1 MYALLPMSVDAALLL
16 MALFWATNMIVLKSL
31 LQHLSPPAL
40 SSLRFALVAL
50 VGLAVLAAQGGP
62 FRVARRDWPRLVGS
76 AFLGITLYQV
86 LFMEGLDRT
95 TAFVSNLMQ
104 GSEPLFALLL
114 LSLLGRKV
122 QARQWAGVLVA
133 FLGAVL
139 FFLQEARGGLQLALG
154 FGDIL
159 NITSAVSF
167 AAYGLLSGDLFE
179 RYPGR
184 TVMALS
190 MTVGTLPLVP
200 WAWPDLLATDW
211 AALPRGVWAGMLFS
225 AILPVYV
232 GYWIWNWAVAKKG
245 LAHASLYIFVDIV
258 VTGVLAW
265 LFLGER
271 FSGLRLLGAAI
282 ILAGVRLAR

>member
-1 MYALLPMSVDAALLL
+1 MSVDAALLV
-16 MALFWATNMIVLKSL
+16 MALFWAANMIVLKSL
-31 LQHLSPPAL
+31 LGQLSPPAL
-40 SSLRFALVAL
+40 SCVRFAIVAC

-62 FRVARRDWPRLVGS
+62 FRIARRDWPRLIVS
-76 AFLGITLYQV
+76 ALLGITVYQV

-104 GSEPLFALLL
+104 GTEPLWALVL
-114 LSLLGRKV
+114 LSLVGRKV
-122 QARQWAGVLVA
+122 LARQWVGVLLA
-133 FLGAVL
+133 FFGAIL
-139 FFLQEARGGLQLALG
+139 FFLQEATAGVRLAFGLGDAL
-154 FGDIL
+154 
-159 NITSAVSF
+159 NVTSAIAF
-167 AAYGLLSGDLFE
+167 AAYGLLSGDLFA

-190 MTVGTLPLVP
+190 MTIGVLPLVP
-200 WAWPDLLATDW
+200 WAWYDVAATSW
-211 AALPRGVWAGMLFS
+211 TALHPSTWGALLFS

-258 VTGVLAW
+258 VTGIFAW

-271 FSGLRLLGAAI
+271 FSGLRVLGALI